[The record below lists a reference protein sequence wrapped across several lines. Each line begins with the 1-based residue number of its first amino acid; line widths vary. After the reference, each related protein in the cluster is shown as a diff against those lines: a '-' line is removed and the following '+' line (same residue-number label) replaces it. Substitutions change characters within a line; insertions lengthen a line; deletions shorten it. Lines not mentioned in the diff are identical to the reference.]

1 MPSISIT
8 RAHELSHKK
17 AREAAEK
24 VARDLKKRFELD
36 YAWDGDEVTF
46 ERPGVTGHM
55 HVGKDRVALDVKLGM
70 LLGFLKPVI
79 EREIHAQLDTLFAA
93 PRRK

>member
-8 RAHELSHKK
+8 RTHELSHRK

-36 YAWDGDEVTF
+36 YALDGDEVTF
-46 ERPGVTGHM
+46 ERPGVTGLSHG
-55 HVGKDRVALDVKLGM
+55 VSARVPEPAPAVQATAGAGK
-70 LLGFLKPVI
+70 
-79 EREIHAQLDTLFAA
+79 ES
-93 PRRK
+93 